1 MNSESSNTLPFQAAF
16 QHAPLGMFLSDADG
30 VIVAVND
37 ALVGHIQQPA
47 ATLIG
52 NPWHAFFMPF
62 TPANTSPPSADPKQT
77 HDNSDHH
84 TVNNRNHP
92 ATHHLTATY
101 HGSPTHSDTT
111 SRNLQ
116 GHYQLRTPSPQPY
129 IWQLTTNYLAEDAV
143 YITTVVRVSQQRHIA
158 YEAGHVDGENVSGE
172 NVSGEEQS
180 NALRDTSDTERDI
193 PPDAKASKGAAAD
206 TTQTRYDRDHLRALY
221 DVIPDGILYFDRE
234 GICTDVKQPT
244 TFTTYRP
251 YTGIVGKHISS
262 DLAAD
267 DGIRARAALAALFSS
282 GKTQYFEHTICIDG
296 DTYYRENR
304 FVKINDQAGLAL
316 VRDVSARKRTEQA
329 LRDSESLF
337 RSFFE
342 DNPVPCLL
350 VLDEDAYNQ
359 ANTFILNRAYYDF
372 LGCSEDDISGMTL
385 GQFIAQFMHPEDIER
400 EQPLIDEVSN
410 GTRSSYRIEKRYL
423 RPDGSLRW
431 GVLNN
436 LIVHDAKGRFVRAIG
451 IVQDVTE
458 RKHAEQALREQQAR
472 LLAIYQALPDAIIRV
487 DRHGNYLD
495 FKPPTGFIP
504 YDIPTQTI
512 GRHISE
518 NVPTEVATL
527 ALQYLNRL
535 FSTGKPQQFEHTLVI
550 DGQLRYRENR
560 LVKLNDHEAL
570 AITRDISEQKRI
582 ELNLQIQTE
591 RLLALYQG
599 IPDGIAVI
607 TKDGVM
613 LESKPPRNYEPY
625 HFTSL
630 NMGDRLEDNA
640 PEHVARI
647 VREKLAALFAT
658 GEPQE
663 YVYSLYTVGET
674 HYREG
679 RLVKLND
686 YEALSIVRDISEQK
700 RAEEALHQSQE
711 QLEEAQRI
719 GRIGTWTYDIDSQ
732 KTTWSKEIYAQ
743 AGVDPTVD
751 PTLDLIKSLF
761 KDFTPLRTALARAI
775 ETVEPYEIE
784 LEYVTVTGEPRWV
797 FSVGNPIVEDGR
809 VVRLVGIQQDITERK
824 NAENALR
831 AEREHLYALYQA
843 IPDTIIRLNREG
855 VYLDYKPSTYFK
867 PYIDPAT
874 TLGKTLFDN
883 TPAEVAQ
890 RAHEHIEALFAT
902 GKMQQFENTLVI
914 DGKVHHREN
923 RWVKVG
929 DDEVIAIVRDVSE
942 QKRATAALQAEK
954 EHLLRL
960 YQAIPEQIIRFNQQG
975 IILDYKPASDFP
987 ATTTPERAVGR
998 SLLEVAE
1005 NPAVGA
1011 TTMRYVQQAFATGE
1025 VQSFEQHFV
1034 QHGEEHYRDHR
1045 MVKVSGDEAITLIRD
1060 TTEKR
1065 HAERALQESKQR
1077 LDLAIDAANLGI
1089 WDRYIDQPTA
1099 TVNDNYRT
1107 ILGIPNDEIITVDK
1121 VHQDIHP
1128 ADVAT
1133 TQADFAE
1140 LYAGSKSQH
1149 SHERRQR
1156 HRDGSY
1162 RWLKVRGAVVER
1174 DAWGQPHR
1182 FVSVIQDIHEQKT
1195 LQLRLEDTLLELE
1208 NALRDKDVLLA
1219 EVHHRVKN
1227 NMQVIGSIMSLH
1239 AREVGE
1245 PAAQAA
1251 LLASRARIRT
1261 MAAIHEVM
1269 YNTEIFSDLE
1279 FSTYLQTIARSLV
1292 QLHYRELHQQ
1302 QDRPLPHLHF
1312 DLAPVNLSLQDALP
1326 CALIFNE
1333 LLSNALKH
1341 AFPEHYQGR
1350 PTITIHL
1357 QENGDNVSL
1366 SVIDNGV
1373 GSSNGNKNFGS
1384 FIVDSLVE
1392 QLQGQLEIHSTVP
1405 DMHNAQPASD
1415 NHAENHVENHAD
1427 NHAANSNS
1435 NKGTTATLQFSKVL
1449 YL

>member
-1 MNSESSNTLPFQAAF
+1 MNSESSHTLPFQAAF

-30 VIVAVND
+30 VIIAVND
-37 ALVGHIQQPA
+37 ALVRHIQQPA
-47 ATLIG
+47 DTLTG
-52 NPWHAFFMPF
+52 SPWHAFFTPF
-62 TPANTSPPSADPKQT
+62 TPADTSPPSAKPKKT
-77 HDNSDHH
+77 PDNSDHH
-84 TVNNRNHP
+84 AINNRNHP
-92 ATHHLTATY
+92 ATHPLTAKH

-111 SRNLQ
+111 SDNLQ

-129 IWQLTTNYLAEDAV
+129 SWQLATNYLAEDAV

-158 YEAGHVDGENVSGE
+158 YEANIVGQVDNE

-193 PPDAKASKGAAAD
+193 SPAATAAKGAAPD

-251 YTGIVGKHISS
+251 YTGIVGQHISS
-262 DLAAD
+262 DLADTDKA
-267 DGIRARAALAALFSS
+267 RARAALAALFSS

-350 VLDEDAYNQ
+350 VLDKDAYNQ
-359 ANTFILNRAYYDF
+359 PNTFILNRAYYDF
-372 LGCSEDDISGMTL
+372 LGCSADDVSNLTL
-385 GQFIAQFMHPEDIER
+385 EQFTARFMHPEDIQR
-400 EQPLIDEVSN
+400 EQPLADEVSN

-436 LIVHDAKGRFVRAIG
+436 LIVRDVDGNFVRALG
-451 IVQDVTE
+451 IVQDITE
-458 RKHAEQALREQQAR
+458 RKHAE
-472 LLAIYQALPDAIIRV
+472 
-487 DRHGNYLD
+487 H
-495 FKPPTGFIP
+495 
-504 YDIPTQTI
+504 
-512 GRHISE
+512 
-518 NVPTEVATL
+518 
-527 ALQYLNRL
+527 
-535 FSTGKPQQFEHTLVI
+535 
-550 DGQLRYRENR
+550 
-560 LVKLNDHEAL
+560 
-570 AITRDISEQKRI
+570 
-582 ELNLQIQTE
+582 
-591 RLLALYQG
+591 
-599 IPDGIAVI
+599 
-607 TKDGVM
+607 
-613 LESKPPRNYEPY
+613 
-625 HFTSL
+625 
-630 NMGDRLEDNA
+630 
-640 PEHVARI
+640 
-647 VREKLAALFAT
+647 
-658 GEPQE
+658 
-663 YVYSLYTVGET
+663 
-674 HYREG
+674 
-679 RLVKLND
+679 
-686 YEALSIVRDISEQK
+686 
-700 RAEEALHQSQE
+700 
-711 QLEEAQRI
+711 
-719 GRIGTWTYDIDSQ
+719 
-732 KTTWSKEIYAQ
+732 
-743 AGVDPTVD
+743 
-751 PTLDLIKSLF
+751 
-761 KDFTPLRTALARAI
+761 
-775 ETVEPYEIE
+775 
-784 LEYVTVTGEPRWV
+784 
-797 FSVGNPIVEDGR
+797 
-809 VVRLVGIQQDITERK
+809 
-824 NAENALR
+824 ALR

-867 PYIDPAT
+867 PYLDPAK

-890 RAHEHIEALFAT
+890 CAYEHIDTLFAT
-902 GKMQQFENTLVI
+902 GQMQQFENTLVI
-914 DGKVHHREN
+914 DGKEHHREN

-929 DDEVIAIVRDVSE
+929 DNEVIAIVRDVSE

-998 SLLEVAE
+998 RLLEVAE

-1011 TTMRYVQQAFATGE
+1011 ETMRYVQQAFATGE
-1025 VQSFEQHFV
+1025 VQSFEQHFE
-1034 QHGEEHYRDHR
+1034 HAGEIRYRDHR
-1045 MVKVSGDEAITLIRD
+1045 MVKVSDDEAITLIRD

-1099 TVNDNYRT
+1099 TVNDHYRT

-1174 DAWGQPHR
+1174 DSWGQPHR

-1208 NALRDKDVLLA
+1208 KALRDKDVLLA

-1239 AREVGE
+1239 AREVDE

-1302 QDRPLPHLHF
+1302 QNRPLPHLHF

-1350 PTITIHL
+1350 PTITIRL

-1373 GSSNGNKNFGS
+1373 GSSGVGSSGVGSSHSNKNFGS

-1405 DMHNAQPASD
+1405 DTHHAQPASD
-1415 NHAENHVENHAD
+1415 NHADNHTDNHAENHA
-1427 NHAANSNS
+1427 NNSNS